1 MRFIAST
8 LLGLALAGR
17 ASSAQDL
24 IVFNAGSLARPL
36 RAAADSFAAREKIT
50 IALESAGSLET
61 ARKITEL
68 GKMPDIIALAD
79 PEVFPLLLMPRHVNW
94 YALFARNRM
103 VIAYTAKSRF
113 ASELSAQTWPSVLQ
127 RAGVETGRANPD
139 LDPNG
144 YRTLLLLQLAERF
157 YAQPGL
163 AARLLA
169 ASPPRNIRPKSA
181 DLVALLQAGEFD
193 YIWAYESVAQAAGL
207 AFLRLP
213 PEIDLGEPADSARY
227 AAASVRVA
235 GNTPSDSVAFHGAP
249 IAFALSIPA
258 NAPHAATAAKFIV
271 YLFSDDGQRVLRAA
285 KLDVLARPVITGARA
300 PDAIARL
307 ARP

>member
-79 PEVFPLLLMPRHVNW
+79 PEVFPQLLMPRHVNW

-103 VIAYTAKSRF
+103 VIAYTATSRF